1 MKVDG
6 LKQLRWKVSKFKR
19 VTEDGLKVGDLE
31 IFSLATKWLT
41 VISLRLT
48 NYHFGPLTKVTVYR
62 ENYGQYDRHRTKIS
76 LFYQN
81 DPNLNTTDREH
92 I

>member
-31 IFSLATKWLT
+31 IFSLATK
-41 VISLRLT
+41 
-48 NYHFGPLTKVTVYR
+48 
-62 ENYGQYDRHRTKIS
+62 
-76 LFYQN
+76 
-81 DPNLNTTDREH
+81 
-92 I
+92 